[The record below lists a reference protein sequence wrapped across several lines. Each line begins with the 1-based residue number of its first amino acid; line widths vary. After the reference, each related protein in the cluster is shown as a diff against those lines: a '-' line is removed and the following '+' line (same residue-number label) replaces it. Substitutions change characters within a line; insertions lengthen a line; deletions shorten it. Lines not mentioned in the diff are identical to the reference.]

1 MRDEISNNLWKTKSD
16 DKRAKGYKLSI
27 MKTLRR
33 SKINSP
39 WWIKKK
45 KRNSVTKV
53 QGKVGTENR
62 WHD

>member
-1 MRDEISNNLWKTKSD
+1 MRYEISNNLWKTKSD

-45 KRNSVTKV
+45 KKGIVSLKFKV
-53 QGKVGTENR
+53 R
-62 WHD
+62 